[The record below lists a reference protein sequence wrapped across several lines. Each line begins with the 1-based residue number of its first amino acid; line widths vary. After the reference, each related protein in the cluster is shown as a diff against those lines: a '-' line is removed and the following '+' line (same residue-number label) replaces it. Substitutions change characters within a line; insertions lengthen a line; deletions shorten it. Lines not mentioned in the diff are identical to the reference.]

1 MPKQIVNISDTVKT
15 FQEKV
20 NIISADVGWRGT
32 LTTTQDSDI
41 VGAINEHDA
50 ELGTITA
57 GAMGTTA
64 STVSTAIRELDGRL
78 DSANTTQINS
88 AKLFMRD
95 SDALNIIKGD
105 LNLHG
110 NMDIDGTLTV
120 DGVVNFK
127 AGTDGSVTL
136 GDANTDNV
144 VFSADINSNIIPNT
158 DNTYDLGTNSQQWR
172 NLHVNGTGYIDAVS
186 ADTLDV
192 DTSATI
198 ATAKVEDLTNNRV
211 VIVGTGGELEDD
223 ANLTYDGT
231 QLSTN
236 KIVVDDI
243 TIDGSTI
250 SDAGDLTID
259 AGGDIILDAAG
270 TDIGLNNSGS
280 EYGKFNLSGNNLNIH
295 SSISNGD
302 IVFKGN
308 SGGSAVTALT
318 LDMSAAGAAAFN
330 SAVTVG
336 STLGVTTN
344 ATVGGTLIVGDS
356 AEFRDNVV
364 VDGNV
369 NIGGSITSTGTA
381 FILAADTGTNDAF
394 TLGDTFTVSG
404 GEGIDTTVSNN
415 TITIAGE
422 LATTSNKGVA
432 SFSSDNFAVNSG
444 VVTIKNNGVILGTE
458 TTGNYMSG
466 ISGTTNEITVTH
478 TPGEGSSATISLP
491 DDVTIGRDL
500 GVTRNLAVTGTFSVG
515 GTTTFAGDT
524 RYAAAYLTVN
534 DEVSVVNANRAG
546 IKVDRP
552 SNTDAVIQWNELTD
566 VFELGL
572 VGAEKEIALHGTAV
586 DFTDVEITDNTASS
600 STSTGALTVTGGT
613 GIGGNLNVG
622 GNAVIAGNLTVN
634 GTTTTID
641 TTTLLIEDNIITLNK
656 NQTGNPS
663 TTLRSGIEVERGDA
677 ANAILQ
683 FNENTDQWEFTGP
696 KTGTLAVTGDIGNAT
711 ITLTAGTDLTTG
723 GNFTTNQSG
732 NETITINHANIT
744 KTSTTSTASPGYGS
758 TFTAIDGITTNAR
771 GHVTGVNTK
780 TVTIPASDNT
790 DTIYSLPEATSTAR
804 GGIELFSDTDQ
815 SVTANSVTT
824 TTGRTYGIQL
834 NSSGQA
840 VVNVPWV
847 DTNTD
852 TTYSIS
858 IPANTTKFRL
868 SGSNSSTDDIEFVG
882 GGATSVT
889 RTTADKF
896 TISSTN
902 TTYSEASSSTLGL
915 VKIGYTESGKNY
927 PVELSSG
934 KMFVNVPWVD
944 TNTDTN
950 TTYSAGND
958 LDLSSTTFN
967 IESTLNYVNAITTA
981 TDQDFTLTTGGTGD
995 ISLIAGGDNIR
1006 MRGTTAGEQIDFTLA
1021 SSSQYITASDHLV
1034 LEAASD
1040 IFLKPTGDHI
1050 MMQGH
1055 TSGESLTFSLQASDQ
1070 TITSSDTFY
1079 IGSGGDINLICNTST
1094 DDVEI
1099 NANSLKFSTNTD
1111 LDISSAANSTSLVI
1125 YNSAG
1130 TALKTIYGTTG

>member
-20 NIISADVGWRGT
+20 NIISTDVGWRGS

-64 STVSTAIRELDGRL
+64 STVSTAIAELDGRL
-78 DSANTTQINS
+78 DSANNTQINS

-95 SDALNIIKGD
+95 SAALNIIKGN

-158 DNTYDLGTNSQQWR
+158 DNTYDLGSNTQQWR
-172 NLHVNGTGYIDAVS
+172 NIHVNGTGYIDAVS

-250 SDAGDLTID
+250 SDAGALTID
-259 AGGDIILDAAG
+259 AGGDIILDADG
-270 TDIGLNNSGS
+270 
-280 EYGKFNLSGNNLNIH
+280 
-295 SSISNGD
+295 GD
-302 IVFKGN
+302 IRFRDGGTEIGVIVMDDGSNSYIFKAIQQDADIKFTGN
-308 SGGSAVTALT
+308 DGGVSITALT
-318 LDMSAAGAAAFN
+318 LDMSAAGAATFN
-330 SAVTVG
+330 SAVTVNG
-336 STLGVTTN
+336 NSTLSGE
-344 ATVGGTLIVGDS
+344 LIVGDS

-369 NIGGSITSTGTA
+369 NIGGTITSTGTA
-381 FILAADTGTNDAF
+381 FTLAADAGSNDAF

-466 ISGTTNEITVTH
+466 ISGTASEITVTH

-500 GVTRNLAVTGTFSVG
+500 GVTRNLAVTGTFSVS

-534 DEVSVVNANRAG
+534 DEVSVVNTNRAG

-572 VGAEKEIALHGTAV
+572 VGSEKEIALHGTAV
-586 DFTDVEITDNTASS
+586 DFTDVDITDNTASS

-622 GNAVIAGNLTVN
+622 GNATISGNLTVN

-641 TTTLLIEDNIITLNK
+641 TTNLLIEDNIITLNK
-656 NQTGNPS
+656 NQTGTPA
-663 TTLRSGIEVERGDA
+663 TTLRSGIEVERGNV

-683 FNENTDQWEFTGP
+683 FNENTDEWEFAGP
-696 KTGTLAVTGDIGNAT
+696 KTGTLAVKGDIENAT
-711 ITLTAGTDLTTG
+711 ITLTAGTDLSTG
-723 GNFTTNQSG
+723 GAFTTNQSG
-732 NETITINHANIT
+732 NETITINHADIT
-744 KTSTTSTASPGYGS
+744 RTNNTSTATPGYGD
-758 TFTAIDGITTNAR
+758 TFTAIDTITTNAR
-771 GHVTGVNTK
+771 GHVTAVNTK

-790 DTIYSLPEATSTAR
+790 DTTYSTATSSTLGLVR
-804 GGIELFSDTDQ
+804 IGYTESGKNYPVEL
-815 SVTANSVTT
+815 
-824 TTGRTYGIQL
+824 
-834 NSSGQA
+834 SSGQMY
-840 VVNVPWV
+840 VNVPWV
-847 DTNTD
+847 DTNTN
-852 TTYSIS
+852 TTYSVS
-858 IPANTTKFRL
+858 IPESTTKLRL
-868 SGSNSSTDDIEFVG
+868 TGSDSTTDDIEFVG
-882 GGATSVT
+882 SGATSVT

-902 TTYSEASSSTLGL
+902 TTYSTATSSTLGL

-934 KMFVNVPWVD
+934 QMYVNVPWTD

-958 LDLSSTTFN
+958 LDLSGTTFN
-967 IESTLNYVNAITTA
+967 IEPELNYVNSIKAPDNDSLTIASHAFLKLYSGHSNGTPTGTNTMQLFA
-981 TDQDFTLTTGGTGD
+981 GNYQFHFGTDSTNKFGIYEDTSLGGPKLTTTQVGD
-995 ISLIAGGDNIR
+995 HLAIEAGGDV
-1006 MRGTTAGEQIDFTLA
+1006 QI
-1021 SSSQYITASDHLV
+1021 
-1034 LEAASD
+1034 
-1040 IFLKPTGDHI
+1040 
-1050 MMQGH
+1050 
-1055 TSGESLTFSLQASDQ
+1055 SG
-1070 TITSSDTFY
+1070 
-1079 IGSGGDINLICNTST
+1079 
-1094 DDVEI
+1094 
-1099 NANSLKFSTNTD
+1099 NSLKFTSTTD
-1111 LDISSAANSTSLVI
+1111 LDISSAQNSTSLVI

-1130 TALKTIYGTTG
+1130 SALKTIYGTTG

>member
-20 NIISADVGWRGT
+20 NIISTDVGWRGT
-32 LTTTQDSDI
+32 LTTTEDSDI

-57 GAMGTTA
+57 SAMGTTA

-95 SDALNIIKGD
+95 SAALNIIKGN

-144 VFSADINSNIIPNT
+144 VFSADVNSNIIPNT
-158 DNTYDLGTNSQQWR
+158 DNSYDLGTNSQQWR
-172 NLHVNGTGYIDAVS
+172 NIHVNGTGYIDAVS

-192 DTSATI
+192 NTSATI
-198 ATAKVEDLTNNRV
+198 ATAKIEDLTNNRV

-231 QLSTN
+231 QLSAN

-250 SDAGDLTID
+250 SDTGDLTLD
-259 AGGDIILDAAG
+259 VAGDIILDADGGEIILKDGG
-270 TDIGLNNSGS
+270 TEFGQFA
-280 EYGKFNLSGNNLNIH
+280 K
-295 SSISNGD
+295 SSNDFRINHAIQDGD
-302 IVFKGN
+302 IVFRGN
-308 SGGSAVTALT
+308 DGGSTITALT
-318 LDMSAAGAAAFN
+318 IDMSNAGAAAFN

-336 STLGVTTN
+336 STLGVTGNSTLS
-344 ATVGGTLIVGDS
+344 GELIVGDS
-356 AEFRDNVV
+356 AEFRNNVV

-369 NIGGSITSTGTA
+369 NIGGTITSTGTA
-381 FILAADTGTNDAF
+381 FTLAADTGTNDAF

-478 TPGEGSSATISLP
+478 TPGEASSATISLP

-500 GVTRNLAVTGTFSVG
+500 GVTRNLAVSGTFSVS

-534 DEVSVVNANRAG
+534 DEVSVVNTNRAG

-552 SNTDAVIQWNELTD
+552 STTDAVIQWNELTD

-572 VGAEKEIALHGTAV
+572 VGSEKEIALHGTAV
-586 DFTDVEITDNTASS
+586 DFTDVDITDNTASS

-622 GNAVIAGNLTVN
+622 GNATISGNLTVN

-641 TTTLLIEDNIITLNK
+641 TTNLLIEDNIITLNK
-656 NQTGNPS
+656 NQTGTPA
-663 TTLRSGIEVERGDA
+663 TTLRSGIEVERGNA

-683 FNENTDQWEFTGP
+683 FNENTDEWEFAGP

-711 ITLTAGTDLTTG
+711 ITITAGTDLSTG
-723 GNFTTNQSG
+723 GAFTTNQSG
-732 NETITINHANIT
+732 NETITINHADIT
-744 KTSTTSTASPGYGS
+744 RTNATSTATPAYGG
-758 TFTAIDGITTNAR
+758 TFTAIDSITTNAR

-790 DTIYSLPEATSTAR
+790 DTVYSLPEATSTVR
-804 GGIELFSDTDQ
+804 GGIELFSNTDQ
-815 SVTANSVTT
+815 SEGAQTVTS

-847 DTNTD
+847 N
-852 TTYSIS
+852 
-858 IPANTTKFRL
+858 
-868 SGSNSSTDDIEFVG
+868 
-882 GGATSVT
+882 
-889 RTTADKF
+889 
-896 TISSTN
+896 TN
-902 TTYSEASSSTLGL
+902 TTYSAATSSALGL
-915 VKIGYTESGKNY
+915 SKIGSNTAVTGTEQAVTTTAGRFYKVQHNASDQL
-927 PVELSSG
+927 V
-934 KMFVNVPWVD
+934 VNVPWVD

-950 TTYSAGND
+950 TTDWRVNNNLGQEQFAVSAAQGVRFIASGATSVSYNSVTKSVLYSSSNTTYSAGKD
-958 LDLSSTTFN
+958 LDLNGTTFD
-967 IESTLNYVNAITTA
+967 IESTLNYVDAITTPNN
-981 TDQDFTLTTGGTGD
+981 TDFVLTTTGTGD
-995 ISLIAGGDNIR
+995 IYLI
-1006 MRGTTAGEQIDFTLA
+1006 
-1021 SSSQYITASDHLV
+1021 SQ
-1034 LEAASD
+1034 
-1040 IFLKPTGDHI
+1040 GDHVI
-1050 MMQGH
+1050 MRGH
-1055 TSGESLTFSLQASDQ
+1055 TSNEELTFSLQAGDQ

-1099 NANSLKFSTNTD
+1099 NANSLKFSTDTE

-1125 YNSAG
+1125 YNSSG